1 MRGEPVRLRDG
12 KYECVHCGAVL
23 EIPAGEGLHVVITA
37 ATGKPNVRVL
47 MWNFEEIHR
56 CDVDAD

>member
-1 MRGEPVRLRDG
+1 MRLRDG

-23 EIPAGEGLHVVITA
+23 EIPAGEGLQVVITA